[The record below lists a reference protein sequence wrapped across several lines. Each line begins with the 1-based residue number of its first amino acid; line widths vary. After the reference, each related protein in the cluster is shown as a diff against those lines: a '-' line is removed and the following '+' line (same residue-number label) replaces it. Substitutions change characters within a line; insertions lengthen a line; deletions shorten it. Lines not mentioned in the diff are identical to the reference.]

1 MNDVKHQQPTSNIP
15 IINFQKKLKLMMMA
29 KEVGL
34 ATIIF
39 SCAQFAGQLDSN
51 NPVGEFYLTTNSHG
65 KYLQLIFSIVLSYLD
80 PKCLKVCS
88 QTCACWRKLIFN
100 TKSLNESK

>member
-39 SCAQFAGQLDSN
+39 SCAQVAGQLDSN

-65 KYLQLIFSIVLSYLD
+65 KYLQLIFSFKHLSKLSSKHLD
-80 PKCLKVCS
+80 LQHEHKN
-88 QTCACWRKLIFN
+88 IF
-100 TKSLNESK
+100 T